1 MDASEESGV
10 IDSVEGLGKIHCHR
24 HHTSWWT
31 VLVKPRGNLVSQR
44 QERSGGGA
52 SRSEAVLGVCE
63 LDVRRDELEHQFL
76 DDLGGGTQERDG
88 PVGGPLFLGFSRF

>member
-24 HHTSWWT
+24 HRTSWWT

-44 QERSGGGA
+44 QERSDTSLA
-52 SRSEAVLGVCE
+52 YVS
-63 LDVRRDELEHQFL
+63 LDTT
-76 DDLGGGTQERDG
+76 GTYQI
-88 PVGGPLFLGFSRF
+88 